1 MHPTESMTRALI
13 SDDSIARQVNAGPVQ
28 LGYVSIDFIIYTHLH
43 IGCLQNITMIK
54 SNVDYKKLKIAYIKG
69 IYVLL

>member
-28 LGYVSIDFIIYTHLH
+28 LGYVSILILLFIHIYTLD
-43 IGCLQNITMIK
+43 I
-54 SNVDYKKLKIAYIKG
+54 YKT
-69 IYVLL
+69 LL

>member
-28 LGYVSIDFIIYTHLH
+28 LGYVPTYILILLFIHIYTLD
-43 IGCLQNITMIK
+43 I
-54 SNVDYKKLKIAYIKG
+54 YKI
-69 IYVLL
+69 LLLM